1 MGNSLSQKKLLI
13 VSGLGRG
20 GGGSKNLFFGGGGAK
35 TKTGEKLTGTEG

>member
-1 MGNSLSQKKLLI
+1 MGTTHCFWPG
-13 VSGLGRG
+13 VGG

>member
-13 VSGLGRG
+13 VSGLGR

>member
-20 GGGSKNLFFGGGGAK
+20 GGFEESFFLGGGAK